1 MCWAET
7 AEKQVPVLSAPVL
20 PERLWRRRELLCSAA
35 KGRQSSSPEAMMDKT
50 SVGQSHH
57 RHSLRYFACLTS
69 SISEAKACLRD
80 EAVKQVRFVLE
91 NVCQLLCSLLSC
103 PLLLLFKGEHW
114 VQTTLLPFVLLF
126 SNFCKKT
133 VYPFHTIQSFCP
145 LLNIQD
151 RIDTLCS
158 CFAKHNWT
166 LSPNSHF
173 WSVCVSLNCPFIAS
187 QRLLALL
194 ICEQAPC

>member
-1 MCWAET
+1 M
-7 AEKQVPVLSAPVL
+7 PVLSAPVL

-69 SISEAKACLRD
+69 SISKAKACLRD

-103 PLLLLFKGEHW
+103 PLLLLFKGE
-114 VQTTLLPFVLLF
+114 LLF
-126 SNFCKKT
+126 YHSFSYFLISAKKT

-166 LSPNSHF
+166 LCPQTVTFEVSVSP
-173 WSVCVSLNCPFIAS
+173 
-187 QRLLALL
+187 
-194 ICEQAPC
+194 

>member
-1 MCWAET
+1 M
-7 AEKQVPVLSAPVL
+7 PVLSAPVL

-103 PLLLLFKGEHW
+103 PLLLLFKGELLFYHSFSYFLISAKKLY
-114 VQTTLLPFVLLF
+114 TLFILYNLFVLF
-126 SNFCKKT
+126 
-133 VYPFHTIQSFCP
+133 
-145 LLNIQD
+145 
-151 RIDTLCS
+151 
-158 CFAKHNWT
+158 
-166 LSPNSHF
+166 
-173 WSVCVSLNCPFIAS
+173 
-187 QRLLALL
+187 
-194 ICEQAPC
+194 